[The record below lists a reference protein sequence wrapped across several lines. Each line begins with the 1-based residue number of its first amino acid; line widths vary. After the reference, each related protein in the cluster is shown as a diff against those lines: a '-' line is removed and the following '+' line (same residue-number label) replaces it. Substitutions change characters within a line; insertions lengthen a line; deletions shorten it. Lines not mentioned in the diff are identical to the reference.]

1 MNAKRLLFIGLI
13 VLLAGVARPA
23 EVLIY
28 NGTHWMDKLTAEQLA
43 EYAKKYDNWGEK
55 YAGRWQKGQVVEIR
69 PDGFWG
75 KGPYP
80 RTDVFRVVLL
90 PGVKE
95 ADVQKYLDPGTTE
108 RRRYRVDTGATKDVE
123 TVTGIKTLSVTDKEA
138 VIPERT

>member
-1 MNAKRLLFIGLI
+1 MNAKRLLFIWLI
-13 VLLAGVARPA
+13 VLALVANQVYAALTMTSTEGAGSA
-23 EVLIY
+23 
-28 NGTHWMDKLTAEQLA
+28 
-43 EYAKKYDNWGEK
+43 WGEK